1 MISRLAASANAIP
14 LFSTASHPPYE
25 LVNGSEDVDWCS
37 AGLNDAGSAIC
48 AVKITLEGGWGKPR
62 ITCCIVAYTRGCD
75 AAAPRPARVCANA
88 ASRYTGARTSNPIM
102 KARRTPQRTMGTSLC
117 GPLYVRVDH
126 QSTHE

>member
-25 LVNGSEDVDWCS
+25 LVNGYEAVDWYT

-48 AVKITLEGGWGKPR
+48 TLKITYQHGYRTPR

-75 AAAPRPARVCANA
+75 ATAPRPARVCANA

-102 KARRTPQRTMGTSLC
+102 
-117 GPLYVRVDH
+117 
-126 QSTHE
+126 